1 MFVFCRSAGVM
12 VLSMLA
18 VVASGC
24 GDNSA
29 SSRSIMTEA
38 DHSHY
43 HVHAVDASHDHSHAD
58 GAVGGH
64 EHAHQHGKQGVSR

>member
-1 MFVFCRSAGVM
+1 MFVFRRSAGVIAVS
-12 VLSMLA
+12 VLAL
-18 VVASGC
+18 VASGC
-24 GDNSA
+24 GDGTA
-29 SSRSIMTEA
+29 SSRGIMTEA

-64 EHAHQHGKQGVSR
+64 EHAHQHANEEKR